1 MKYYLDVRYSVWN
14 NDCGERIEVGEDPDG
29 LDLTEIVWVSDDNQR
44 GTNICFT
51 DEAIPLLIEALTA
64 RLNRKK

>member
-1 MKYYLDVRYSVWN
+1 MRYSLDTRYRVW
-14 NDCGERIEVGEDPDG
+14 DDECGERIEVGEDPDG
-29 LDLTEIVWVSDDNQR
+29 LELTEIVWVSDDGKR